1 MILVCDRIGTSV
13 LERPMS
19 AAVIFVGFIATT
31 CILLTVMLLSY
42 ETFREFMTDF
52 ALAGLLL
59 GLGSF
64 VILTAIQILKDGG
77 PPH

>member
-1 MILVCDRIGTSV
+1 
-13 LERPMS
+13 MS
-19 AAVIFVGFIATT
+19 ATVIFVGFIATT
-31 CILLTVMLLSY
+31 CILLTAMLLNY

-52 ALAGLLL
+52 ALAGLPL

-64 VILTAIQILKDGG
+64 GNLTAIQILRDGG